1 MNLKNSLRIFQ
12 WKFWM
17 YRGLKKSLRQTK
29 QRDNPVIKINKA
41 VYETIYNRISPEEKT
56 WINKIE
62 KIRTNLN
69 ADKTPVSIVDFGA
82 GKPDSKRSEK
92 VMAEGITH
100 SATIAET
107 CKIASKPS
115 VWALLLFKLI
125 REFKPQTAIE
135 LGTCLGI
142 SASYQAVAQRINQQG
157 RLITLEG
164 SGEIA
169 ELAKKNF
176 ESLRL
181 DNVSVITG
189 RFNDTLPAVL
199 ETNHPIDYVFID
211 GHHDEQATIA
221 YFENLLPYLS
231 PQSLLVFDDI
241 SWSKGMRKAWNKIIR
256 DKNVKLAVDLKMV
269 GICLIEKKTIL
280 TGN

>member
-1 MNLKNSLRIFQ
+1 MTLKNSLRIFQ

-29 QRDNPVIKINKA
+29 RRDNPVIKINKA

-82 GKPDSKRSEK
+82 GKPDSKRSEEA
-92 VMAEGITH
+92 MAEGITH

-107 CKIASKPS
+107 CKIASKPP

-142 SASYQAVAQRINQQG
+142 SASYQAVAQKINQQG

-211 GHHDEQATIA
+211 GHHDEQATVA
-221 YFENLLPYLS
+221 YFEYLLPYLS

-241 SWSKGMRKAWNKIIR
+241 SWSKGMRRAWEKIIR

-280 TGN
+280 TGK

>member
-17 YRGLKKSLRQTK
+17 YRGLKKLLRQTK
-29 QRDNPVIKINKA
+29 RRDNPVIKINKA

-82 GKPDSKRSEK
+82 GKPDSKRSEE
-92 VMAEGITH
+92 VMVEGITH

-107 CKIASKPS
+107 CKIASKPP

-189 RFNDTLPAVL
+189 RFNDTLPAIL

-211 GHHDEQATIA
+211 GHHDEQATVA

-241 SWSKGMRKAWNKIIR
+241 SWSKGMRKAWEKIIR

-269 GICLIEKKTIL
+269 GICLISISSPQTS
-280 TGN
+280 

>member
-29 QRDNPVIKINKA
+29 RQDNPVIKINKA
-41 VYETIYNRISPEEKT
+41 VYETIYNRVSPEEKT
-56 WINKIE
+56 WISKIE

-82 GKPDSKRSEK
+82 GKPDSKRSEE

-107 CKIASKPS
+107 CKIASKPP

-181 DNVSVITG
+181 NNVSVITG
-189 RFNDTLPAVL
+189 RFNDTLPSVL

-211 GHHDEQATIA
+211 GHHDEQATVA
-221 YFENLLPYLS
+221 YFEYLLPYLS

-269 GICLIEKKTIL
+269 GICLIET
-280 TGN
+280 